1 MTLPF
6 FTSPVKWLKK
16 YITRNYRIRDHL
28 RSCLDRKQV
37 NNCTPSLYDWLY
49 TQKKNN
55 LPKKICSNAQDPEML
70 DLWDLGYLANH
81 IRCNNSLK
89 VFLFLIR
96 FLAIKKSIVRC
107 ITSVAII
114 ASIKSISS
122 CFFSLVTFSF
132 LVTSYKNMWI
142 CNSHFWRMCQILCTY
157 WIEIVS

>member
-1 MTLPF
+1 MHP
-6 FTSPVKWLKK
+6 KWL
-16 YITRNYRIRDHL
+16 
-28 RSCLDRKQV
+28 
-37 NNCTPSLYDWLY
+37 WLV
-49 TQKKNN
+49 TKNN
-55 LPKKICSNAQDPEML
+55 LSLLDNARICLVGCIIQKRIIPKKICSNAQDPEML

-142 CNSHFWRMCQILCTY
+142 CNSYFWRMCQILCTY